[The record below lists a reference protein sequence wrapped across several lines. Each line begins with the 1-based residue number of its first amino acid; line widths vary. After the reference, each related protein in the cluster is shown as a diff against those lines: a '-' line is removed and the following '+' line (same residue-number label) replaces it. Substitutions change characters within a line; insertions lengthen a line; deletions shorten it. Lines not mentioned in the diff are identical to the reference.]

1 VTVSFAEREGEWEI
15 WTPDLRL
22 VFVRLGDRW
31 THRIDIGPGLWQT
44 LAEAVEWTTAAE
56 DPLRVV
62 SPVYQEVQVQ
72 RDGDAVIALAVG
84 QAGPHHFSL
93 SARVSYGVYEARS
106 AKGLLNAYP
115 KSLVVFDVAD
125 RCRAEVVAF
134 ECRYRVLNPPAV
146 SYLGDSSDETPA
158 GFSPRP
164 RPYFLW
170 EANTS
175 HNYDVGLSTKGS
187 DGPPAFVSIVDY
199 RPEVWTVRVFPESL
213 VRGGTNRVRYSW
225 SQTRVFLPSDPR
237 PPGPIV
243 PRSHMNP

>member
-1 VTVSFAEREGEWEI
+1 VTVSFAEHEGEWEI

-22 VFVRLGDRW
+22 AFVRLGDRW
-31 THRIDIGPGLWQT
+31 THRVDIGPGPWQT

-72 RDGDAVIALAVG
+72 RDGDEVVALALG

-106 AKGLLNAYP
+106 EKGLLNAYP
-115 KSLVVFDVAD
+115 RSLVVFDVAD
-125 RCRAEVVAF
+125 RCRAEVLAF
-134 ECRYRVLNPPAV
+134 ECRYRVFNPPAV
-146 SYLGDSSDETPA
+146 IYLGDSSDQTPA

-164 RPYFLW
+164 RSCVVW
-170 EANTS
+170 EPNTP
-175 HNYDVGLSTKGS
+175 HNYDVVLGTIS
-187 DGPPAFVSIVDY
+187 DGPPSFVSIVDH
-199 RPEVWTVRVFPESL
+199 RPGVWDIRVVPESL

-225 SQTRVFLPSDPR
+225 SQTRVFLPDDPR
-237 PPGPIV
+237 PLGPIV
-243 PRSHMNP
+243 PRSQMYP